1 MSKQVI
7 VAALLSVLAW
17 QAGTTDAQAQAS
29 STFNVRSYGAAGTG
43 TSCGS
48 TDDTAAV
55 QAAIAAAVA
64 VGGGEIYFPA
74 GSYKLSAPLQT
85 VGTTIAYRGE
95 GQRISILRF
104 CGIGANNGIDFKATT
119 SGTLNNTFAVRSL
132 SILRAGGDAYGAA
145 IAANWPAMAKHIG
158 PSGQMG
164 HGNGGSVT
172 ATIEDVHIGSDPW
185 PSSVSYWHWGIQL
198 FNATCMKL
206 QSLNIHGAGIGAG
219 VAGIAVGTD
228 TAAPVNGNAMAV
240 YIRDAQI
247 TGWARGVEY
256 KDGSEGFHVHDSN
269 IRDVM
274 WGIIAGGG
282 DITHFVTPGTVISH
296 NQIYATRGGIKVDR
310 MSSLAITH
318 NTIHRIEDADFIG
331 IDINPGIDP
340 DGDPTTPPH
349 ADSGAH
355 RIIGN
360 FIFAPAGG
368 TSTKQGIVIQHDEND
383 NVIEGNI
390 TVNMQR
396 GIWLMNAAIDGT
408 LVLGNINK
416 NSTTAAIVN
425 GGTNTLLAHNH

>member
-1 MSKQVI
+1 MSAALQSRPPGQRLQHPHGIHFESGIEIAGKSLDIVIGDGDISQVI
-7 VAALLSVLAW
+7 SGIYVKDQSENVHIRDVESGGNVVSFNYGIELAGNNARISGNHVALNSESSFAIGLSA
-17 QAGTTDAQAQAS
+17 D
-29 STFNVRSYGAAGTG
+29 R
-43 TSCGS
+43 CGS
-48 TDDTAAV
+48 
-55 QAAIAAAVA
+55 
-64 VGGGEIYFPA
+64 G
-74 GSYKLSAPLQT
+74 LH
-85 VGTTIAYRGE
+85 
-95 GQRISILRF
+95 
-104 CGIGANNGIDFKATT
+104 ID
-119 SGTLNNTFAVRSL
+119 R
-132 SILRAGGDAYGAA
+132 
-145 IAANWPAMAKHIG
+145 
-158 PSGQMG
+158 
-164 HGNGGSVT
+164 
-172 ATIEDVHIGSDPW
+172 
-185 PSSVSYWHWGIQL
+185 
-198 FNATCMKL
+198 
-206 QSLNIHGAGIGAG
+206 
-219 VAGIAVGTD
+219 
-228 TAAPVNGNAMAV
+228 
-240 YIRDAQI
+240 
-247 TGWARGVEY
+247 
-256 KDGSEGFHVHDSN
+256 HVHDSN